1 MAIINKRRVS
11 GTEVVTEHIIGSVK
25 GKTVLMFDDM
35 ISTGG
40 TICEAAKL
48 VLEHGATDV
57 IAAATHGVLSGS
69 AIERIK
75 ASPISK
81 LVITDTIPTEG
92 RLDGLSEKLQVLSVG
107 DLVGEA
113 IHRIHNNLSLSE
125 LFERTA
131 GTKR

>member
-1 MAIINKRRVS
+1 
-11 GTEVVTEHIIGSVK
+11 
-25 GKTVLMFDDM
+25 MFDDM

-69 AIERIK
+69 AIERIE
-75 ASPISK
+75 ASPISR
-81 LVITDTIPTEG
+81 LVITDTIPAEG
-92 RLDGLSEKLQVLSVG
+92 RLDGLAGKLKVLSVG
-107 DLVGEA
+107 ELVGEA